1 MRMTVAL
8 SDDALGELVIGDGSN
23 SLDLTSYDLGVAV
36 SREVASNKP
45 GTNGTVDG
53 TSLAGGRVMTF
64 GVRSRPYSL
73 ADMDALAAF
82 TRQSLRPVVTVF
94 DDEAMTA
101 PRRAVGR
108 VSPFANQAT
117 ARQFRDRERLFVLQ
131 VVVASG
137 LLESAE
143 LHLQPILPGTPVG
156 GLAIPTAGLAIPTA
170 GLALTSP
177 GVPGFGVV
185 VNAGAAD
192 APAILRLHGPFGDT
206 SSDETVIAHAESGG
220 QIVFSNL
227 QVAANDYVEVD
238 LDTHRITLNGM
249 SSQSRRSFRDSSQTR
264 WFWLAPGDNR
274 ISFLPETFAAPS
286 QLEVLWRDSY

>member
-1 MRMTVAL
+1 MTIFTLTEGENTLTLSRDNGFIVRPFKVLPGGPRRVARPV
-8 SDDALGELVIGDGSN
+8 SGGNGERNDTALTNAGTVTFQLRLPPHASSFWAREQMVRVFTRPQLRPTITIDWEDGTSPVVQAELAE
-23 SLDLTSYDLGVAV
+23 GV
-36 SREVASNKP
+36 
-45 GTNGTVDG
+45 VDG
-53 TSLAGGRVMTF
+53 TID
-64 GVRSRPYSL
+64 RP
-73 ADMDALAAF
+73 
-82 TRQSLRPVVTVF
+82 TH
-94 DDEAMTA
+94 
-101 PRRAVGR
+101 
-108 VSPFANQAT
+108 
-117 ARQFRDRERLFVLQ
+117 RDLQ
-131 VVVASG
+131 VQFVIPSG
-137 LLESAE
+137 RIESAE

-192 APAILRLHGPFGDT
+192 APAILRLHGPFGDA

-227 QVAANDYVEVD
+227 QVAADDYVEVD

-249 SSQSRRSFRDSSQTR
+249 SSQSRRSFLDSSQTR

-274 ISFLPETFAAPS
+274 ISFLPETFASPA